1 MVTFT
6 APLQTLNWRKISMS
20 LNQGIFYTDFCE
32 ENKLGLINEVLFF
45 VLYIYFFT
53 TVTEPAD

>member
-1 MVTFT
+1 
-6 APLQTLNWRKISMS
+6 MS
-20 LNQGIFYTDFCE
+20 LNQGIFYTEFCG